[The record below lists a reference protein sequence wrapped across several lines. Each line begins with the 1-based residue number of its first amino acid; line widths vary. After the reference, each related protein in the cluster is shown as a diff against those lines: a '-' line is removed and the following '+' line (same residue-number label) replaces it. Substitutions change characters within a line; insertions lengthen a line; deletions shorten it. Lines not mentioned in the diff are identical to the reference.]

1 MRFTIQREELFKPL
15 QQTVGAVERRQTM
28 AILGNVLLRSESGK
42 LWLTTT
48 DLEIELVSSCTPAS
62 IDGDSSLTVPA
73 RKLFDICRSLPEGAE
88 IEFTAESERALVRS
102 GRSRF
107 TLTTLPAQDYPA
119 LDTFVSQAE
128 FTLPKAQLKG
138 LLSHTAFAMA
148 QQDVRYYLNGLL
160 LEVTAENVTTVAT
173 DGHRLAIARLETA
186 LGSGE
191 YSVIVPRKAVT
202 ELSRLISD
210 EEGEVTVRLGSNN
223 IELTFDGLRFTSK
236 LIDGRFPD
244 YQRVIPSGNDK
255 LVLIDREVLRQA
267 LQRAS
272 ILSNE
277 KYRGVRI
284 GLRPELMHIEAHN
297 PEQEEAEVELEIEYS
312 GDEMDIGFNLTYL
325 LDVINTVSGDT
336 LQLQFRDSSSSVL
349 ISDPAEPGASYV
361 IMPMRL

>member
-1 MRFTIQREELFKPL
+1 MRFVIKREQLLKPL

-28 AILGNVLLRSESGK
+28 AILGNVLLRIVDKE

-48 DLEIELVSSCTPAS
+48 DLEIELVSNCTIDS
-62 IDGDSSLTVPA
+62 NDGDTSATVPA
-73 RKLFDICRSLPEGAE
+73 RKLFDICRSLPEGAD
-88 IEFTAESERALVRS
+88 IEFSTDNERALVRS

-107 TLTTLPAQDYPA
+107 SLTTLSPDDYPS

-128 FTLPKAQLKG
+128 FTLSKAQLKG

-148 QQDVRYYLNGLL
+148 QQDVRYYLNGLM
-160 LEVTAENVTTVAT
+160 LELAANHVATVAT
-173 DGHRLAIARLETA
+173 DGHRLAIAQLQTS

-202 ELSRLISD
+202 ELSRLLND
-210 EEGEVTVRLGSNN
+210 EEGEVTVRLGSNS
-223 IELTFDGLRFTSK
+223 IELTFDSLKFTSK

-244 YQRVIPSGNDK
+244 YERVIPVGNDK
-255 LVLIDREVLRQA
+255 KILIEREVFKQA

-277 KYRGVRI
+277 KYRGVRL
-284 GLRPELMHIEAHN
+284 GLRQNLLHIEAHN
-297 PEQEEAEVELEIEYS
+297 PEQEEAQVELEIDYD
-312 GDEMDIGFNLTYL
+312 GGEMDIGFNLTYL
-325 LDVINTVSGDT
+325 LDVIGTVSGDN
-336 LQLQFRDSSSSVL
+336 LQLEFKDSASSVL
-349 ISDPAEPGASYV
+349 ITDPAEPGARYV

>member
-28 AILGNVLLRSESGK
+28 AILGNVLLRSEAGK

-48 DLEIELVSSCTPAS
+48 DLEIELVSSCAPES
-62 IDGDSSLTVPA
+62 IDADSSLTVPA
-73 RKLFDICRSLPEGAE
+73 RKLFDICRSLPEAAE
-88 IEFTAESERALVRS
+88 IELIAESERALVRS

-160 LEVTAENVTTVAT
+160 LEVTAEHVTTVAT
-173 DGHRLAIARLETA
+173 DGHRLAIARLAAA

-210 EEGEVTVRLGSNN
+210 EEGEVTVRLGANN

-255 LVLIDREVLRQA
+255 AVVIEREVLRQA

-277 KYRGVRI
+277 KYRGVRL
-284 GLRPELMHIEAHN
+284 GLAPNLMRIEAHN
-297 PEQEEAEVELEIEYS
+297 PEQEEAEVELEIDYS
-312 GDEMDIGFNLTYL
+312 GEEMDIGFNLTYL
-325 LDVINTVSGDT
+325 LDVINTVSGEN
-336 LQLQFRDSSSSVL
+336 LQLEFRDSSSSVL
-349 ISDPAEPGASYV
+349 ISDPSEPGASYV

>member
-1 MRFTIQREELFKPL
+1 MKFTIQREAFLKPL
-15 QQTVGAVERRQTM
+15 QQLIGVVERRQTM
-28 AILGNVLLRSESGK
+28 AVLANVLLQIKENA

-48 DLEIELVSSCTPAS
+48 DLEIELVSHCLPEHIDSDTP
-62 IDGDSSLTVPA
+62 ITVPA
-73 RKLFDICRSLPEGAE
+73 RKLFDICRSLPEHAL
-88 IEFTAESERALVRS
+88 IEFSMDNERAHIHA

-107 TLTTLPAQDYPA
+107 SLTTLPADDYPA
-119 LDTFVSQAE
+119 LDNFVSQAD
-128 FTLPKAQLKG
+128 FALPKAQLKG

-160 LEVTAENVTTVAT
+160 LEVSADQITCVAT
-173 DGHRLAIARLETA
+173 DGHRLAFAKLEAA

-202 ELSRLISD
+202 ELGRLITD
-210 EEGEVTVRLGSNN
+210 GDGDVKVRLGTNS
-223 IELTFDGLRFTSK
+223 IELTFDGVRFTSK

-244 YQRVIPSGNDK
+244 YQRVIPSSNEKSIQINRD
-255 LVLIDREVLRQA
+255 LLRQA

-277 KYRGVRI
+277 KYRGVRV
-284 GLRPELMHIEAHN
+284 GLRENFLCIEAHN
-297 PEQEEAEVELEIEYS
+297 PEQEEAQVELEIEYS
-312 GDEMDIGFNLTYL
+312 GDELDIGFNLTYM
-325 LDVINTVSGDT
+325 LDVINTVAGDS

-349 ISDPAEPGASYV
+349 IKDPSEEAALYV

>member
-1 MRFTIQREELFKPL
+1 MRFTIKREELFKPL

-28 AILGNVLLRSESGK
+28 AILGNVLLRSEAGQLK
-42 LWLTTT
+42 LTTT
-48 DLEIELVSSCTPAS
+48 DLEIELVAHCIPES
-62 IDGDSSLTVPA
+62 IDGDASLTVPA
-73 RKLFDICRSLPEGAE
+73 RKLFDICRSLPDKAV
-88 IEFTAESERALVRS
+88 IEFSSEGERVLVRS

-107 TLTTLPAQDYPA
+107 SLTTLPAQDYPA
-119 LDTFVSQAE
+119 LETFVSQAE

-160 LEVTAENVTTVAT
+160 LEVTAEHIASVAT
-173 DGHRLAIARLETA
+173 DGHRLAIAKLQTA

-202 ELSRLISD
+202 ELGRLISD
-210 EEGEVTVRLGSNN
+210 EDGEVTVRLGSNN
-223 IELTFDGLRFTSK
+223 IELTFDDLRFTSK

-244 YQRVIPSGNDK
+244 YHRVIPIGNDK
-255 LVLIDREVLRQA
+255 LVHIGREALRQA

-277 KYRGVRI
+277 KYRGVRL
-284 GLRPELMHIEAHN
+284 GLQPNLLHIEAHN
-297 PEQEEAEVELEIEYS
+297 PEQEEAEVELEIEYA
-312 GDEMDIGFNLTYL
+312 GEEMDIGFNLTYV
-325 LDVINTVSGDT
+325 LDVINTVSGET
-336 LQLQFRDSSSSVL
+336 LELAFRDSSSSVL

>member
-1 MRFTIQREELFKPL
+1 MHFTIKRESLLKPL

-28 AILGNVLLRSESGK
+28 AILGNVLLRAENGK

-48 DLEIELVSSCTPAS
+48 DLEIELVANCLPEK
-62 IDGDSSLTVPA
+62 IDDDSALTVPA
-73 RKLFDICRSLPEGAE
+73 RKLFDICRSLPESAE
-88 IEFTAESERALVRS
+88 IELFTEGERALVRS

-107 TLTTLPAQDYPA
+107 SLTTLPAHDYPA
-119 LDTFVSQAE
+119 LDSFVSQAE
-128 FTLPKAQLKG
+128 FTLPKVQLKG

-160 LEVTAENVTTVAT
+160 LEVSAEKITTVAT
-173 DGHRLAIARLETA
+173 DGHRLAIASLQAA

-202 ELSRLISD
+202 ELGRLISD
-210 EEGEVTVRLGSNN
+210 DEGEINVRLGSNS
-223 IELTFDGLRFTSK
+223 IELTFDGMRFTSK

-244 YQRVIPSGNDK
+244 YQRVIPSNNDK
-255 LVLIDREVLRQA
+255 SIEVEREVLRQA

-277 KYRGVRI
+277 KYRGVRV
-284 GLRPELMHIEAHN
+284 GLRQNLLHIEAHN
-297 PEQEEAEVELEIEYS
+297 PEQEEAEVEVEIEYA
-312 GDEMDIGFNLTYL
+312 GDELEIGFNLTYL

-336 LQLQFRDSSSSVL
+336 LRLEFKDSASSVL
-349 ISDPAEPGASYV
+349 IRDPAESGASYV